1 MRLMP
6 REVKLLVQGC
16 TVCCCS
22 VAKSCLNSLWPHGL
36 QHARL
41 SHPPLSP
48 SVCSHSCPLSQWFY
62 LTISSSATSFFFC
75 LQSFPT
81 SGSFP
86 MSQLSAWGG
95 QSVGASGS
103 VLPMNMQ
110 DWFPLGWTGWISL
123 QSKGL
128 SRLFQHHSSKASIL
142 QCLAFFIV
150 QLSHPYMITG
160 KTIALTRWNFVSKV
174 MSLLFN
180 MLSRLI
186 VAFLPRSKHLLIS
199 WVQSPSAVIL

>member
-1 MRLMP
+1 MVLSEQLHEIYFIKITLEKMRLMP

-48 SVCSHSCPLSQWFY
+48 SVCSHSYPLSRWFY

-103 VLPMNMQ
+103 VLPMTIQN
-110 DWFPLGWTGWISL
+110 WFPSGLTSLISL

-128 SRLFQHHSSKASIL
+128 SKVLLQHYCGEK
-142 QCLAFFIV
+142 
-150 QLSHPYMITG
+150 
-160 KTIALTRWNFVSKV
+160 
-174 MSLLFN
+174 
-180 MLSRLI
+180 
-186 VAFLPRSKHLLIS
+186 
-199 WVQSPSAVIL
+199 

>member
-1 MRLMP
+1 MP

-16 TVCCCS
+16 KVCCCS
-22 VAKSCLNSLWPHGL
+22 VSKSCLNSLWPHGL

-41 SHPPLSP
+41 SRPLLSP
-48 SVCSHSCPLSQWFY
+48 RVSSHSCPLSRWFY

-95 QSVGASGS
+95 QSVGASAS
-103 VLPMNMQ
+103 VLPMTFQ
-110 DWFPLGWTGWISL
+110 SWFPSGLTSLLL

-128 SRLFQHHSSKASIL
+128 SKVLQHYCGENKCDVTPGSLDLLKDHSERAHHVPGWSSLWGGRLPQLLPVWAPAGRMSS
-142 QCLAFFIV
+142 V
-150 QLSHPYMITG
+150 EP
-160 KTIALTRWNFVSKV
+160 
-174 MSLLFN
+174 
-180 MLSRLI
+180 
-186 VAFLPRSKHLLIS
+186 
-199 WVQSPSAVIL
+199 